1 MKVICAGLS
10 KTGTKSLAKALRIL
24 GLTVYDH
31 LEHTKFHHK
40 QWVDLYG
47 EGKLPDFGHMYEGV
61 DAVIGLPVPFWY
73 EEIYAAFPNA
83 KVILS
88 IRDNEDMWVQ
98 SWAKHVGYG
107 TTYGGYGAVGRV
119 FLDWLVRVFVHKVH
133 ILKESF
139 ILPASVAAF
148 GSMNPKSTVIA
159 KKLYRGHNERVQAVI
174 PKEKLLIYNVKK
186 GWKPL
191 WRFLGCNV
199 PDQEFPSV
207 NVGLSFAKGQV
218 STRLQLLK
226 RNTLIFLGASVLI
239 VLILSFPF
247 LSSIKN

>member
-10 KTGTKSLAKALRIL
+10 KTGTKSLAKALGIL

-31 LEHTKFHHK
+31 LEHRKFHYK

-61 DAVIGLPVPFWY
+61 DAVIGLPVAVVAFWY

-88 IRDNEDMWVQ
+88 IRDNEDVLVQ
-98 SWAKHVGYG
+98 SWAKHIGYT
-107 TTYGGYGAVGRV
+107 TTYGGYGALGRV

-133 ILKESF
+133 ILMKSF
-139 ILPASVAAF
+139 IDPTCVAAF
-148 GSMNPKSTVIA
+148 GSMNPKSTVVA
-159 KKLYRGHNERVQAVI
+159 KKLYREQNKRVQEVT

-191 WRFLGCNV
+191 CRILGGNV
-199 PDQEFPSV
+199 RDQEFPSV
-207 NVGLSFAKGQV
+207 NVGLSFAKG
-218 STRLQLLK
+218 
-226 RNTLIFLGASVLI
+226 
-239 VLILSFPF
+239 
-247 LSSIKN
+247 

>member
-31 LEHTKFHHK
+31 LEHRKFHYK

-61 DAVIGLPVPFWY
+61 NAVIALPVAFWY

-88 IRDNEDMWVQ
+88 IRDNEEVWVQ
-98 SWAKHVGYG
+98 SWAKHIEHA
-107 TTYGGYGAVGRV
+107 TTYGGYGALGRV
-119 FLDWLVRVFVHKVH
+119 FLDCFVRVFAHKVH
-133 ILKESF
+133 ILMKSF
-139 ILPASVAAF
+139 IDPACVAAF
-148 GSMNPKSTVIA
+148 GSMNPKSTVVA
-159 KKLYRGHNERVQAVI
+159 KKRYREHNERVLAVI

-191 WRFLGCNV
+191 CRFLGCNV

-207 NVGLSFAKGQV
+207 NEGLSFAKGQV

-226 RNTLIFLGASVLI
+226 RNIIIFLGTSVFI
-239 VLILSFPF
+239 VLLLSFPF
-247 LSSIKN
+247 LFGIKN

>member
-31 LEHTKFHHK
+31 SEHRKFHYK

-61 DAVIGLPVPFWY
+61 DAVIALPVAFWY

-98 SWAKHVGYG
+98 SWAKHIEHA
-107 TTYGGYGAVGRV
+107 TTYGGYGTLGKV
-119 FLDWLVRVFVHKVH
+119 FLDWLVRIFAHKVH
-133 ILKESF
+133 ILMKSF
-139 ILPASVAAF
+139 IDPACVAAF

-159 KKLYRGHNERVQAVI
+159 KKLYREHNERVQAVI

-186 GWKPL
+186 G
-191 WRFLGCNV
+191 
-199 PDQEFPSV
+199 
-207 NVGLSFAKGQV
+207 
-218 STRLQLLK
+218 
-226 RNTLIFLGASVLI
+226 
-239 VLILSFPF
+239 
-247 LSSIKN
+247 

>member
-31 LEHTKFHHK
+31 SEHRKFHYK

-73 EEIYAAFPNA
+73 EEIYASFPNA

-88 IRDNEDMWVQ
+88 IRDNEDVWVQ
-98 SWAKHVGYG
+98 SWAKHVEYDK
-107 TTYGGYGAVGRV
+107 TYGGYGAVGRV

-133 ILKESF
+133 ILKKSF
-139 ILPASVAAF
+139 IVPASVAAF
-148 GSMNPKSTVIA
+148 GSRNPKSTVIA
-159 KKLYRGHNERVQAVI
+159 KKLYREHNERVQAVI

-186 GWKPL
+186 G
-191 WRFLGCNV
+191 
-199 PDQEFPSV
+199 
-207 NVGLSFAKGQV
+207 
-218 STRLQLLK
+218 
-226 RNTLIFLGASVLI
+226 
-239 VLILSFPF
+239 
-247 LSSIKN
+247 